1 MLKVYCSQC
10 GSPTSYSAAKPKFC
24 SGCGRSFDGTIINK
38 VQNQQPTIIKREPIK
53 KIIPKIQPKA
63 QIENYDDG
71 DDYEGEEINY
81 VPEISRLDCE
91 ISESKPRGV
100 KIKDLAGT
108 SNDLEKLTEP
118 NSNIKSKKMSKSEKK
133 KAALSI
139 LKEGA
144 SIRTKK

>member
-71 DDYEGEEINY
+71 DDYEGEEINH

>member
-24 SGCGRSFDGTIINK
+24 SGCGRAFDGTVVNK
-38 VQNQQPTIIKREPIK
+38 VQNQQPTITKQEQIK

-63 QIENYDDG
+63 QIENYE
-71 DDYEGEEINY
+71 DDYEDQEINY
-81 VPEISRLDCE
+81 VPQISKLDCE
-91 ISESKPRGV
+91 ISQSKPKGI

-108 SNDLEKLTEP
+108 SNDSERLIES
-118 NSNIKSKKMSKSEKK
+118 NSIIKSKKMSKSEKK
-133 KAALSI
+133 KAALNI

>member
-10 GSPTSYSAAKPKFC
+10 GSPTSYSSIKPKFC
-24 SGCGRSFDGTIINK
+24 SGCGRSFDGTIVNK
-38 VQNQQPTIIKREPIK
+38 FQNQQPTITKPEFIK
-53 KIIPKIQPKA
+53 KNIPKIQPKA
-63 QIENYDDG
+63 QIENYEE
-71 DDYEGEEINY
+71 DDYEGDEINH
-81 VPEISRLDCE
+81 VPEISSLDCE
-91 ISESKPRGV
+91 ISQAKPRGI

-108 SNDLEKLTEP
+108 SNESQRLSNP
-118 NSNIKSKKMSKSEKK
+118 NINIKKMSKSEKK

>member
-24 SGCGRSFDGTIINK
+24 SGCGRSFDGTVVNK
-38 VQNQQPTIIKREPIK
+38 MQNQQPVVVKQEPIK
-53 KIIPKIQPKA
+53 KNIPKIQPRA

-71 DDYEGEEINY
+71 DDYEGQEVNY
-81 VPEISRLDCE
+81 VPEISNLDCE
-91 ISESKPRGV
+91 ITQSKPKGI

-108 SNDLEKLTEP
+108 LNDSERSIEP
-118 NSNIKSKKMSKSEKK
+118 NPIIKSKKMSKSEKK

-139 LKEGA
+139 LKEGS

>member
-71 DDYEGEEINY
+71 DDYEGEEINH

-100 KIKDLAGT
+100 KIKDLVGT
-108 SNDLEKLTEP
+108 SNDLEKLIEP

>member
-10 GSPTSYSAAKPKFC
+10 GSPTSYSASKPKFC
-24 SGCGRSFDGTIINK
+24 SGCGRSFDGTVVNK
-38 VQNQQPTIIKREPIK
+38 LQNQQPITIKREPVK

-63 QIENYDDG
+63 QIENYEDG

-91 ISESKPRGV
+91 ISESKSTGI

-108 SNDLEKLTEP
+108 SNDLGGLKEP
-118 NSNIKSKKMSKSEKK
+118 NSTIKSKKMSRSEKK

-139 LKEGA
+139 LKEGS